1 MLFRV
6 VAFKAAVFIFFF
18 LLGGGVLVFIWKK
31 TEPGFLQGWQG
42 CSLEPAVLLWSMC
55 LSVARGFLRGSSSWG
70 VCRWDSCY
78 HAGPRDLKQC
88 ELAVFACLNAK
99 QRGVGSSVDSAAAG
113 LPRWKRPAPHH
124 LTADQAGMLS
134 RVEGSGLCSWVN
146 LNKPSF
152 ELLYHPSRGVRMVL
166 GGVGGWGWG
175 WVDHG

>member
-18 LLGGGVLVFIWKK
+18 FLFVGGVLVFIWKK

-42 CSLEPAVLLWSMC
+42 CSLEPAVHLWSMC

-88 ELAVFACLNAK
+88 KLAVFACLNAK
-99 QRGVGSSVDSAAAG
+99 QRGVGPVLTSLQPGSPGGKDLHPITSQLTKQECWAG
-113 LPRWKRPAPHH
+113 WKDRDCAP
-124 LTADQAGMLS
+124 
-134 RVEGSGLCSWVN
+134 
-146 LNKPSF
+146 
-152 ELLYHPSRGVRMVL
+152 
-166 GGVGGWGWG
+166 GWI
-175 WVDHG
+175 